1 MCGIAGIMN
10 LHGKG
15 FEYQELAI
23 MAETLSHRGPDGE
36 GFALLSEKFQ
46 ECRFCS
52 AYELANQKGGAYCGF
67 AHRRLAIID
76 LSDDGI
82 QPMSY
87 GDGRLWIT
95 FNGEIFNY
103 IELRNE
109 LETLGRH
116 FCTATDT
123 EVLIQAYEEWGI
135 DCLHKFN
142 GMWAFAIWDL
152 HKQRLFISRDRF
164 GIKPLYYVKCND
176 KFAFAS
182 EPKALL
188 KLPWVK
194 KIPYEKAIADYLV
207 HSRED
212 CFRWTFFEGIKQIE
226 PGHFLLIPFEATEV
240 PDQKRW
246 WNIENTLP
254 PGGLSDN
261 EAAEIFHELFES
273 SVRLRLR
280 SDVPVGTC
288 LSGGLDSS
296 AVVCAARP
304 WLSPENQKS
313 YSAVYNSTFELD
325 ETTFIDE
332 IIKNTGIKN
341 FRVYPDSEGLI
352 EDIEQLIYYQD
363 EPFGS
368 TSQYAQYKV
377 FQLARETGTTVTLDG
392 QGADEELAG
401 YHYFFPVHFA
411 GYLRRLRFVKFI
423 SEFNAYRNNTGAEL
437 STSMFSTMAGLLSH
451 RSMIRLA
458 NRYDKGRGIGWVNP
472 RIVQNA
478 RSIEA
483 PQVHEFGDWL
493 NRRLYEIFSVSGL
506 PALLRYEDRN
516 SMACSIEARLPF
528 MDHRL
533 VSFIFSLPANQKI
546 REGMTKH
553 VMRAALKGIVPERIR
568 TRTDKIG
575 FATPENRWFGRKP
588 MLSYIKQIMNSRK
601 TRNRG
606 LIDCDKFSE
615 LLNANME
622 GRINGGRAIWRAVNI
637 ELWFRKFID

>member
-10 LHGKG
+10 LYGKG
-15 FEYQELAI
+15 VESEELAI
-23 MAETLSHRGPDGE
+23 MARTLSHRGPDGE
-36 GFALLSEKFQ
+36 GFALLSDNFQ

-52 AYELANQKGGAYCGF
+52 TDELLNQKGGSYGGF

-87 GDGRLWIT
+87 DDGRLWIT

-109 LETLGRH
+109 LESLGRH
-116 FCTATDT
+116 FHTATDT

-152 HKQRLFISRDRF
+152 QRKRLFISRDRF
-164 GIKPLYYVKCND
+164 GIKPLYYVKYND
-176 KFAFAS
+176 RLAFAS

-194 KIPYEKAIADYLV
+194 KNPCEKAIADYLV

-212 CFRWTFFEGIKQIE
+212 CFRWTFFEGINRME
-226 PGHFLLIPFEATEV
+226 PGHFLLVPFGTTEV
-240 PDQKRW
+240 PEQKRW
-246 WNIENTLP
+246 WNIENVLP
-254 PGGLSDN
+254 FEKLSDD
-261 EAAEIFHELFES
+261 EAVEKFHELFES
-273 SVRLRLR
+273 SIRLRLR

-296 AVVCAARP
+296 AVVCVARP
-304 WLSPENQKS
+304 WLTPENQKS
-313 YSAVYNSTFELD
+313 FSAVYDSAFELD
-325 ETTFIDE
+325 ETIFIDE
-332 IIKNTGIKN
+332 ILKYTGIEN
-341 FRVYPDSEGLI
+341 YRVYPNSESLI
-352 EDIEQLIYYQD
+352 DDIEQLIYYQD

-377 FQLARETGTTVTLDG
+377 FQLARETGTIVTLDG

-411 GYLRRLRFVKFI
+411 GYLRRLRLVNFI
-423 SEFNAYRNNTGAEL
+423 SEFNAYRNKTSEKF
-437 STSMFSTMAGLLSH
+437 STSMLSTMAGLLSH

-458 NRYDKGRGIGWVNP
+458 NRYDKGRGISWVNQ
-472 RIVQNA
+472 RIVKNA
-478 RSIEA
+478 QSIEV
-483 PQVHEFGDWL
+483 PQYLEFGDWL

-546 REGMTKH
+546 RNGMTKH
-553 VMRAALKGIVPERIR
+553 VMRGALKGVIPESIR

-575 FATPENRWFGRKP
+575 FATPENKWFAQEP

-601 TRNRG
+601 TRNRD
-606 LIDCDKFSE
+606 LIYCEKFIE
-615 LLNANME
+615 FLNANSE
-622 GRINGGRAIWRAVNI
+622 GKINGGRAIWRAVNI